1 MEHLYHVV
9 NALVP
14 AAGAFSGTVSTIPI
28 NMNKWGHC
36 SFLVQ
41 CGAGAV
47 GTARI
52 TVEACSDTVPTTT
65 VAIPF
70 YYQECISGDTFG
82 AIQKTPD
89 NTGFITSAA
98 NNKVYKVEVDDEM
111 LASTGY
117 NYVRLKSVEQT
128 VGAITGG
135 ILAVLKEGRIQSE
148 IPDSA
153 IV

>member
-1 MEHLYHVV
+1 MEKLYHIV
-9 NALVP
+9 NALAPV
-14 AAGAFSGTVSTIPI
+14 AGAFTGTAQTNPI

-36 SFLVQ
+36 SFIVQ

-47 GTARI
+47 GTAKI

-65 VAIPF
+65 IAIPF
-70 YYQECISGDTFG
+70 YYQECIAGDTFG
-82 AIQKTPD
+82 PIIKTAD

-98 NNKVYKVEVDDEM
+98 ANKMYKVEVDDEM

-135 ILAVLKEGRIQSE
+135 VLAILNEGRIQSE